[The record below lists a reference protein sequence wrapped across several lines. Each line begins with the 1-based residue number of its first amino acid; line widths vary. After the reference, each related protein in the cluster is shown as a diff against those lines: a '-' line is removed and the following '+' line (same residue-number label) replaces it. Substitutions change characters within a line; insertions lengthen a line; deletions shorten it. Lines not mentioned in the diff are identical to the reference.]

1 MKYVWLIVASLSLAI
16 TSAAQMGGSPGSLF
30 TASGHLAD
38 AARDLRAGRV
48 DDVVTIV
55 VSESLAAVASG
66 VSNTSRKSSAV
77 SNIAALAGTVAAT
90 NRLAN
95 PLGVTGDQELTSNGQ
110 TSRNLTLT
118 TTLSARVVDV
128 MPNGTLVVE
137 GTRDIG
143 VNSEKQT
150 ITVRGIVR
158 PSDLSAANSV
168 LSTQIA
174 NLQIHVTGKGIV
186 GDAIRRP
193 HFLYRLLLGLLP
205 F

>member
-1 MKYVWLIVASLSLAI
+1 MKYIWWLLMPAAW
-16 TSAAQMGGSPGSLF
+16 AQMGASPGSLF
-30 TASGHLAD
+30 TPLGRLAD
-38 AARDLRAGRV
+38 AARDLRAGNV

-66 VSNTSRKSSAV
+66 VSNTSRKTSAV
-77 SNIAALAGTVAAT
+77 STVAALAGPVAAAS
-90 NRLAN
+90 RLAN
-95 PLGVTGDQELTSNGQ
+95 PLNIAGDQELAAQGST
-110 TSRNLTLT
+110 TRNMTLT
-118 TTLSARVVDV
+118 TTLSARVVEV
-128 MPNGTLVVE
+128 TPNGTLVVE

-150 ITVRGIVR
+150 ITVRGLVR
-158 PSDLSAANSV
+158 PADLSTANSV

>member
-1 MKYVWLIVASLSLAI
+1 MKYICVLLIPLAWG
-16 TSAAQMGGSPGSLF
+16 QMGASPGSLF
-30 TASGHLAD
+30 TPLGRLAD
-38 AARDLRAGRV
+38 AARDLRAGNV
-48 DDVVTIV
+48 NDVVTIV

-66 VSNTSRKSSAV
+66 VSNTSRKTSAV
-77 SNIAALAGTVAAT
+77 SNIAALAGAVAAT
-90 NRLAN
+90 KRLAN
-95 PLGVTGDQELTSNGQ
+95 PLNLTGDQELAAQGQ
-110 TSRNLTLT
+110 TSRNMTLT
-118 TTLSARVVDV
+118 TTLSARVVEV
-128 MPNGTLVVE
+128 TPNGTLVIE

-150 ITVRGIVR
+150 ITVRGLVR
-158 PSDLSAANSV
+158 PADLSTANSV

-186 GDAIRRP
+186 GDAVRRP

>member
-1 MKYVWLIVASLSLAI
+1 MKYIWWLLMPAAW
-16 TSAAQMGGSPGSLF
+16 AQMGASPGSLF
-30 TASGHLAD
+30 TPLGRLAD
-38 AARDLRAGRV
+38 AARDLRAGNV

-66 VSNTSRKSSAV
+66 VSNTARKTSAV
-77 SNIAALAGTVAAT
+77 STVGALAGTVAAAS
-90 NRLAN
+90 RLAN
-95 PLGVTGDQELTSNGQ
+95 PLNITGDQQLASQGST
-110 TSRNLTLT
+110 TRNMTLT

-128 MPNGTLVVE
+128 TANGTLVVE

-143 VNSEKQT
+143 VNSEKQS
-150 ITVRGIVR
+150 ITVRGLVR
-158 PSDLSAANSV
+158 PADLSTANSV

-174 NLQIHVTGKGIV
+174 NLQIHVNGKGIV
-186 GDAIRRP
+186 GDSIRRP

>member
-1 MKYVWLIVASLSLAI
+1 MKSIFLLLIPLAWG
-16 TSAAQMGGSPGSLF
+16 QMGASPGSLF
-30 TASGHLAD
+30 TPLGRLAD
-38 AARDLRAGRV
+38 AARDLRAGNV
-48 DDVVTIV
+48 NDVVTIV

-66 VSNTSRKSSAV
+66 VSNTSRKTSAV
-77 SNIAALAGTVAAT
+77 SNVAALAGAVSAAR
-90 NRLAN
+90 RLAN
-95 PLGVTGDQELTSNGQ
+95 PLNVTGDQELAAQGQ
-110 TSRNLTLT
+110 TSRNMTLT
-118 TTLSARVVDV
+118 TTLSARVVEV
-128 MPNGTLVVE
+128 TPNGTLVIE

-150 ITVRGIVR
+150 ITVRGLVR
-158 PSDLSAANSV
+158 PADLSTANSV

-186 GDAIRRP
+186 GDAVRRP

>member
-1 MKYVWLIVASLSLAI
+1 MKTIWLFMATLPVV
-16 TSAAQMGGSPGSLF
+16 AQMGGSPGSLF
-30 TASGHLAD
+30 TPSGRLAD
-38 AARDLRAGRV
+38 SARDLRAGQV
-48 DDVVTIV
+48 DDIVTIV

-66 VSNTSRKSSAV
+66 ASNTSRKSSAV
-77 SNIAALAGTVAAT
+77 SNIGALAGTVAAAS
-90 NRLAN
+90 RLAN
-95 PLGVTGDQELTSNGQ
+95 PLNVTGDQELAAQGK

-128 MPNGTLVVE
+128 TPNGTLVIE

-150 ITVRGIVR
+150 ITVRGLVR
-158 PSDLSAANSV
+158 PADLSTANSV